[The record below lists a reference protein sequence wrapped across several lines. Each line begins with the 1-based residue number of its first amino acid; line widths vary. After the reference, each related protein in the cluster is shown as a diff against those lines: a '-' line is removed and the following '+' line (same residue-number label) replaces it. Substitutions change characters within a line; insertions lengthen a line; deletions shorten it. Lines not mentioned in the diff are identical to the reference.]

1 MLGNALSGLQWRDGR
16 GGKGHSLS
24 PVWSFPLHEQRKHF
38 FLNFI
43 FGLGTKIDS
52 PPPYLGD
59 SSDDWQRGYTY
70 TSWEGLPPPKLRD
83 ARPAKY
89 RCQTRRGPVLDT
101 LTFELFP
108 FSHLEVSEMDE
119 DLSEALFWVG
129 ERSSEHLRFDILTT
143 DGTLCLLK
151 TSNPRRR
158 KKQVESI
165 NIQTP

>member
-1 MLGNALSGLQWRDGR
+1 MIGSEDTLTRRGR
-16 GGKGHSLS
+16 AS
-24 PVWSFPLHEQRKHF
+24 
-38 FLNFI
+38 
-43 FGLGTKIDS
+43 
-52 PPPYLGD
+52 
-59 SSDDWQRGYTY
+59 
-70 TSWEGLPPPKLRD
+70 PPKLRD

-158 KKQVESI
+158 KK
-165 NIQTP
+165 TK